1 MRFYRY
7 LSIGKKILLIPL
19 AGGLGFLSFLIYSS
33 ILSNDSLDQMQEAK
47 NIQLPILLAA
57 KDVNYHLT
65 TIQELFSSAVATGE
79 QSYLDQAQ
87 ALSNKVDDR
96 LEEVAKLSARDHGSV
111 TSLKKHFSEYFDTAY
126 GISSGMVKGDIDFST
141 LGDRTESMNDQ
152 LETVSKELREFHQ
165 HQEVAFDR
173 AFTDVEQQTK
183 QTIIVGFM
191 SGAVTIALLFGVSVP
206 IAFSIRKNLRSVI
219 DPLKDIAKGH
229 GDLTVRLK
237 TSSRDEVGDL
247 VYWVNNFIE
256 KLQGL
261 IKQVVDISRPLSESA
276 DQITHLSEMTQN
288 TLETQKN
295 SVSASQNAIDQLNHS
310 SISIAKTA
318 ADAAVD
324 TKQASD
330 EASRGHAVVSE
341 VVSGIQELSTSVTDA
356 SSVIGKLAD
365 DADKVKLV
373 LDVIKSI
380 AEQTNLLA
388 LNAAIEAAR
397 AGEQGRGFAVV
408 ADEVRSL
415 ASRTQD
421 STMEIKEILDQLLL
435 GSQSATEK
443 ITQSQLKVE
452 ESVEHAGSAGEALRS
467 ISDIVAKIV
476 DMNNHIAEQT
486 QQQQSISQGMVD
498 HINSIFTDT
507 AETAETFSTLSSVR
521 EELNHSADE
530 LNQVTRQ
537 FKV

>member
-1 MRFYRY
+1 M
-7 LSIGKKILLIPL
+7 
-19 AGGLGFLSFLIYSS
+19 
-33 ILSNDSLDQMQEAK
+33 
-47 NIQLPILLAA
+47 
-57 KDVNYHLT
+57 
-65 TIQELFSSAVATGE
+65 
-79 QSYLDQAQ
+79 
-87 ALSNKVDDR
+87 
-96 LEEVAKLSARDHGSV
+96 
-111 TSLKKHFSEYFDTAY
+111 
-126 GISSGMVKGDIDFST
+126 
-141 LGDRTESMNDQ
+141 
-152 LETVSKELREFHQ
+152 
-165 HQEVAFDR
+165 
-173 AFTDVEQQTK
+173 
-183 QTIIVGFM
+183 
-191 SGAVTIALLFGVSVP
+191 
-206 IAFSIRKNLRSVI
+206 
-219 DPLKDIAKGH
+219 
-229 GDLTVRLK
+229 
-237 TSSRDEVGDL
+237 
-247 VYWVNNFIE
+247 
-256 KLQGL
+256 
-261 IKQVVDISRPLSESA
+261 VDISRPLNESA

-288 TLETQKN
+288 TLETEKN
-295 SVSASQNAIDQLNHS
+295 SVSVSQDAIDQLNHS

-330 EASRGHAVVSE
+330 KASRGHAVVSE

-356 SSVIGKLAD
+356 SSVIDKLAD
-365 DADKVKLV
+365 DADTVKLV

-397 AGEQGRGFAVV
+397 AGEQCRGFAVV

-421 STMEIKEILDQLLL
+421 STMEIKEVLDQLLL

-452 ESVEHAGSAGEALRS
+452 ESVEHAGSAGETLRS
-467 ISDIVAKIV
+467 ISDIAAKIV
-476 DMNNHIAEQT
+476 DINNHIAEQT

-498 HINSIFTDT
+498 HINSIFTYT

-521 EELNHSADE
+521 EELNHSVDE